1 MNIFDLPYINETD
14 AKNSNPQLLAF
25 IGDAVFSLY
34 IRHKVVLEN
43 KEKIKELHSHTTH
56 FVKASEQSLFS
67 DKLHK
72 IYNEEELAVFR
83 RARNYKTANIAKNA
97 KLSDYKK
104 ATGFEAVLGYL
115 YLSGKIDRLNELL
128 KECEDENWRKECCFW
143 NITKWEQRG

>member
-1 MNIFDLPYINETD
+1 MNIFELPYINETD

-56 FVKASEQSLFS
+56 FVKASEQSYFS
-67 DKLHK
+67 DKLHN
-72 IYNEEELAVFR
+72 IYNEEELAIFK

-115 YLSGKIDRLNELL
+115 YLSGKIERLNELL
-128 KECEDENWRKECCFW
+128 KECEDEN
-143 NITKWEQRG
+143 

>member
-1 MNIFDLPYINETD
+1 MNIFELPYINETD

-56 FVKASEQSLFS
+56 FVKASEQSYFS
-67 DKLHK
+67 DKLHN
-72 IYNEEELAVFR
+72 IYNEEELAIFK

-115 YLSGKIDRLNELL
+115 YLSGKIERLNELL
-128 KECEDENWRKECCFW
+128 KECEDENRRKKCCL
-143 NITKWEQRG
+143 